1 MTRERTNFLSV
12 SGFLIMVVGLMLLY
26 LNHGLFS
33 FSPALIVL
41 QAVAI
46 LLMVRARITFKAR
59 SFHLSA
65 APTEGGLVTTGPY
78 KYIRHP
84 IYAAA
89 LLFCWSGVAGNW
101 SVENALLGGLVFAG
115 AFTRILCEE
124 SLVRE
129 RYPEYQQYAEKTKR
143 LIPYVF

>member
-1 MTRERTNFLSV
+1 MTRERMNIISV
-12 SGFLIMVVGLMLLY
+12 SGFLIMVAGLMLLY
-26 LNHGLFS
+26 LNGGLFS
-33 FSPALIVL
+33 FSPVVIAL
-41 QAVAI
+41 QAAAV
-46 LLMVRARITFKAR
+46 LLMIWARLTFKVR

-65 APTEGGLVTTGPY
+65 APTDGGLVTTGPY

-89 LLFCWSGVAGNW
+89 LLFSWSGAAGNW
-101 SVENALLGGLVFAG
+101 SAENALLGCLVFAG
-115 AFTRILCEE
+115 AFMRLICEE

-129 RYPEYQQYAEKTKR
+129 RYSEYQQYAEKTKR